1 MAIRSTLTVWLP
13 LASWS
18 EKEVDELMKQRVD
31 GEKSWEDT
39 AQALGNG
46 RTAKACRRKYAELI
60 KKKDVSKT
68 PRQRKRKSA
77 DSGIVA
83 QEKTART
90 KAVS

>member
-1 MAIRSTLTVWLP
+1 
-13 LASWS
+13 
-18 EKEVDELMKQRVD
+18 MKLRED
-31 GEKSWEDT
+31 GTKSWEDI

-46 RTAKACRRKYAELI
+46 RTVNACRRKYADLI
-60 KKKDVSKT
+60 KNKDVSKT